1 MIGPY
6 ERKLPAARKDKKDPR
21 LQALLQLWDSLVP
34 SAALM
39 PKAPGA
45 PIPDI
50 KKLVKP
56 ACVSA
61 VLTEYPDVGN
71 RKFLSNYLAR
81 LSLPIALVFKP
92 LAGPIARKY
101 PRNAPQKQA
110 EVEREL
116 KQWHATSKNTDYHSC
131 EQLLLKGKCPFFKPG
146 MKPLDAI
153 GQCWGNLQVQG
164 GGKKTPMAFT
174 RAHVQPQA

>member
-1 MIGPY
+1 MVGPY
-6 ERKLPAARKDKKDPR
+6 ERKLPAARKEKKKDPR
-21 LQALLQLWDSLVP
+21 LQALLRLWDSLVP

-39 PKAPGA
+39 PTIPGA

-56 ACVSA
+56 DCVTA
-61 VLTEYPDVGN
+61 VLQEYPDINN

-101 PRNAPQKQA
+101 QRNAPQKQ
-110 EVEREL
+110 VQIEREL
-116 KQWHATSKNTDYHSC
+116 KQWYAKSKTADFHSC
-131 EQLLLKGKCPFFKPG
+131 EQLLMNGKCPFFKPG

-164 GGKKTPMAFT
+164 KKTPMAFT
-174 RAHVQPQA
+174 RAHA